1 MKKYSKNSKKNK
13 KLHLKLVIS
22 IDLFPGPVISRK
34 SGEKSVAQ
42 LYDLHTFLNSLLHGP
57 QFRLLCR
64 TSDISRCLSF
74 FYLSFARA
82 GARLQIEFG
91 ASCNLTRDQYAY
103 IHIDQ
108 ELSHQ
113 FSSRKMNTT
122 SWVFSHSDGRGW
134 DGKEVGF

>member
-1 MKKYSKNSKKNK
+1 MDRNFGFFAAHRTQGVS
-13 KLHLKLVIS
+13 LIPL
-22 IDLFPGPVISRK
+22 
-34 SGEKSVAQ
+34 SVVR
-42 LYDLHTFLNSLLHGP
+42 S
-57 QFRLLCR
+57 
-64 TSDISRCLSF
+64 
-74 FYLSFARA
+74 RA

-122 SWVFSHSDGRGW
+122 SWVFFHSDGKGW
-134 DGKEVGF
+134 DGKEGGF